1 MVETELKIFFLFD
14 GNCAFCRDGVKI
26 LENYEYD
33 VNIKFITCQDYNS
46 CHDQKLDC
54 KKSSYFILN
63 DKSKVEY
70 FSGASGV
77 NHLFR
82 RISNNNYLKYFGY
95 LYLIPPINILEDF
108 CYYVIKKNRKRIKK
122 IYAK

>member
-1 MVETELKIFFLFD
+1 MEIFFLFD
-14 GNCAFCRDGVKI
+14 GNCAFCTEGVKI

-33 VNIKFITCQDYNS
+33 INIKFITCQDYNS
-46 CHDQKLDC
+46 DYNQKFDC
-54 KKSSYFILN
+54 KRSSYFIVS

-82 RISNNNYLKYFGY
+82 RISDNNYLKYFGY
-95 LYLIPPINILEDF
+95 LYFIPPINILEDIAYF
-108 CYYVIKKNRKRIKK
+108 IIKKNRKRIKR
-122 IYAK
+122 ICAKWT